1 MTIKY
6 KNSIMLTEKYF
17 CILKFLCVVH
27 IAIIPLS
34 TLDYTNIT
42 INFTTY

>member
-17 CILKFLCVVH
+17 YVLKFLCVVY
-27 IAIIPLS
+27 IDIIPLS
-34 TLDYTNIT
+34 TLDYINII